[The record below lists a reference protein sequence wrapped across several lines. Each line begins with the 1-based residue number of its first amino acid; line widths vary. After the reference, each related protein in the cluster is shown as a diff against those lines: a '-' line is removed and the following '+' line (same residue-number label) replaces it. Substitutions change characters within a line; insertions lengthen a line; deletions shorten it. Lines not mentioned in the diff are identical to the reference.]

1 MRTRLLFGITA
12 LAFCSFATA
21 ETVWLTSLDLK
32 NVKQGYGEPQKDLN
46 IIGKPLQIAG
56 RPFQH
61 GLGTHATM
69 QLYVNVN
76 GAKRFRAYVGI
87 DDSAAAGTGSVS
99 YQIIGDRK
107 VLFETGI
114 MRSGDR
120 AREVDIDLRKVKQL
134 IFKVG
139 AGGDGLG
146 NDHADWADARFDV
159 EGAKPASI
167 PIPVEKPY
175 FWTPKPSDKP
185 RINGPKVFGVHP
197 GHPVMYT
204 VPATGQT
211 PLTYTAAN
219 LPQGLSLDPQNG
231 QFKGSIAEK
240 GEYVVKLTVSNKKG
254 KAERDFKF
262 VVGDTLALTPPMGW
276 STWYVSYTDIS
287 DTMVRTQAD
296 AMVNS
301 GLASHGYSYI
311 NIDDGWNIN
320 PNSKDPRINGKVRDE
335 KGNLRSNQNFPDM
348 RGMCDY
354 VHSRGLKIGMY
365 ISPGK
370 YTCAGYAGSLGH
382 EEQDAKQF
390 AEWGFDFLKYD
401 WCSYDNEAK
410 DHSVPELRKPYD
422 LMREAIL
429 KQDRDFVYNLCQYGM
444 GEVWKWGRD
453 AGGNFW
459 RTTGDLG
466 NEGDGLWGGMSA
478 IGFGQSGY
486 AQYAGPGGWN
496 DPDNIIIG
504 TTMSSGKLQP
514 VALTPSEQYTYMTL
528 WCMLAAPLVIAT
540 DMTQTEPITLSILSN
555 DEVIEV
561 NQDALGKQGYRV
573 KAKGGLEVWAK
584 DLEDGSRAIALFNR
598 SDFETDV
605 EVKWSDLGIVGKH
618 KVRDLWKQR
627 NLGVKAEG
635 YKTKVR
641 SHGAVLIKVS

>member
-1 MRTRLLFGITA
+1 
-12 LAFCSFATA
+12 
-21 ETVWLTSLDLK
+21 
-32 NVKQGYGEPQKDLN
+32 
-46 IIGKPLQIAG
+46 
-56 RPFQH
+56 
-61 GLGTHATM
+61 
-69 QLYVNVN
+69 
-76 GAKRFRAYVGI
+76 
-87 DDSAAAGTGSVS
+87 
-99 YQIIGDRK
+99 
-107 VLFETGI
+107 
-114 MRSGDR
+114 
-120 AREVDIDLRKVKQL
+120 
-134 IFKVG
+134 
-139 AGGDGLG
+139 
-146 NDHADWADARFDV
+146 
-159 EGAKPASI
+159 
-167 PIPVEKPY
+167 
-175 FWTPKPSDKP
+175 
-185 RINGPKVFGVHP
+185 
-197 GHPVMYT
+197 
-204 VPATGQT
+204 
-211 PLTYTAAN
+211 
-219 LPQGLSLDPQNG
+219 
-231 QFKGSIAEK
+231 
-240 GEYVVKLTVSNKKG
+240 
-254 KAERDFKF
+254 
-262 VVGDTLALTPPMGW
+262 
-276 STWYVSYTDIS
+276 
-287 DTMVRTQAD
+287 
-296 AMVNS
+296 
-301 GLASHGYSYI
+301 
-311 NIDDGWNIN
+311 
-320 PNSKDPRINGKVRDE
+320 
-335 KGNLRSNQNFPDM
+335 
-348 RGMCDY
+348 
-354 VHSRGLKIGMY
+354 MY